1 MTDDPLRYARE
12 HAHYDDDLGFWRD
25 LADDR
30 GGAILDLGCAV
41 GRVTIPLARDG
52 HEVWALDLSEAML
65 AELRADAERA
75 DADAAKRIHT
85 VAADMCTFGLD
96 RPFAL
101 VVATMNTLQTLLT
114 HEQQIAC
121 LESVRRHLARD
132 GEFVFDVSLP
142 DVGDIMSTIGVVR
155 HMAHHHDAA
164 SGTTLIHSAWYDD
177 FDPIDQRLQFTIQ
190 IDEIDATGQ
199 VSRFLRHHD
208 IHVYQPHELSHLLAR
223 AGLEAVEVL
232 GDFDGS
238 PVDPGSERQIYRCRA
253 I

>member
-25 LADDR
+25 LADSC
-30 GGAILDLGCAV
+30 GGAVLDLGCAV

-52 HEVWALDLSEAML
+52 HEVWALDRSESML
-65 AELRADAERA
+65 AELRAEAERT
-75 DADAAKRIHT
+75 DANVMKSIHP
-85 VAADMCTFGLD
+85 VAADMCAFGLD
-96 RPFAL
+96 RRFAL
-101 VVATMNTLQTLLT
+101 VIGAMNTLQTLLT
-114 HEQQIAC
+114 HDLQIAC
-121 LESVRRHLARD
+121 LESVRHHLAPD

-155 HMAHHHDAA
+155 HMARHQEAE
-164 SGTTLIHSAWYDD
+164 SGTTLVHSAWYDD

-190 IDEIDATGQ
+190 IDEIDAAGR

-208 IHVYQPHELSHLLAR
+208 VHVYQPHELAHLLAR
-223 AGLEAVEVL
+223 AGLEAVEVF

-238 PVDPGSERQIYRCRA
+238 PVDPASERQIYRCRA
-253 I
+253 A